1 VSEYPVVLVA
11 GSATGEVLC
20 LDEPL
25 SFWGGVDV
33 RTGEIVDRHHPQRGC
48 TVAGRVLAMP
58 SGRGSSSSSSLL
70 LEAVRSGS
78 APVALLF
85 LRADE
90 ILSLGAIVADEL
102 YGRSLP
108 VVVLDKDAYSS
119 LMTGE
124 TVAVGEDG
132 SLNRHTGSVDGGP
145 DDTTGG

>member
-1 VSEYPVVLVA
+1 MSEHPVVVVA

-25 SFWGGVDV
+25 SFWGGVDP

-48 TVAGRVLAMP
+48 TVAGRVLVMP

-70 LEAVRSGS
+70 LEAIRNGS
-78 APVALLF
+78 APVALLVR
-85 LRADE
+85 RADE

-108 VVVLDKDAYSS
+108 VVVLDSATYSS

-132 SLNRHTGSVDGGP
+132 SLNRQSDSVDDGP
-145 DDTTGG
+145 DNTTGG